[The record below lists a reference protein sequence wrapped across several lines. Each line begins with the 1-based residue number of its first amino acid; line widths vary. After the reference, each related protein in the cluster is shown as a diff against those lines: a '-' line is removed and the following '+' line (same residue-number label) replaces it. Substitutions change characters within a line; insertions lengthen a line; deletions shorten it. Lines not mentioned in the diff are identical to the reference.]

1 MEYFAAN
8 PPRNSP
14 EWNTLDEK
22 VWGGRGG
29 GRAGVPG
36 QQRHSGGSHLVRIG
50 QSESGG
56 LRTSTGNRRTR
67 RPSRSTLVGLRIRAP
82 TILEPYLKIVLA
94 EKVSPATLAIFQ
106 EEPGWN
112 VVTADQ
118 IAPGGLPAELA
129 DADAL
134 IVRSAVQ
141 ADAALLAAAPKLR
154 IIGRAGVGVDNI
166 DADEATRRGIVVMNT
181 PGANAVAVAEL
192 TLGLMI
198 SMARGIPR
206 ANVTMHAGKWEKKS
220 LQGSELRGKMLGI
233 IGLGRVGLEVAR
245 RAQAFGMTVIGYD
258 PFIAPVIARENQVAL
273 LSLEEVLSSS
283 DFLSLHVG
291 LTPQTEGLI
300 NQKSIATMKKGVR
313 IVNCARGELIV
324 DEALAE
330 ALASGQVAGAA
341 LDVFRKEPLK
351 ESPYFS
357 LDNILL
363 SPHIGG
369 STDEAQEAIGI
380 QLANQVRDY
389 LKLGVVQNAINVASL
404 TEEEYAELSPYIE
417 MASRLGQL
425 LGHAGGTGSSNT
437 ALGNIESISLTY
449 NGRLA
454 QLKTEMIRNA
464 AIAGVLHGADG
475 VNRINAYA
483 AAAERGLRVQE
494 DKREQIS
501 GGTGA
506 TLRLTLHWTRK
517 TAGGDEQG
525 TWTGLATVLHGH
537 SPRLLSYDGIDI
549 EAELSGTLVI
559 IRNQDVPGVIGR
571 IGTILGE
578 AKLNIASF
586 ALGRAK
592 PAKGSAAGAG
602 HALAVVQL
610 DMTPSGGPTSIHPE
624 LEQALIALRQVDAI
638 TSVRTVELG
647 KL

>member
-1 MEYFAAN
+1 M
-8 PPRNSP
+8 
-14 EWNTLDEK
+14 
-22 VWGGRGG
+22 
-29 GRAGVPG
+29 
-36 QQRHSGGSHLVRIG
+36 
-50 QSESGG
+50 
-56 LRTSTGNRRTR
+56 
-67 RPSRSTLVGLRIRAP
+67 
-82 TILEPYLKIVLA
+82 KIVLA

-106 EEPGWN
+106 KEPGWN
-112 VVTADQ
+112 IVTADQ

-166 DADEATRRGIVVMNT
+166 DAAEATRRGIVVMNT

-198 SMARGIPR
+198 SMCRSIPR
-206 ANVTMHAGKWEKKS
+206 ANASMHAAKWDKKS
-220 LQGSELRGKMLGI
+220 LQGSELRNKTLGI
-233 IGLGRVGLEVAR
+233 IGLGRIGLEVAR
-245 RAQAFGMTVIGYD
+245 RAQAFGMDVIGYD
-258 PFIAPVIARENQVAL
+258 PFIAPVIARENHVAL
-273 LSLEEVLSSS
+273 LSLDEVLAGS

-300 NQKSIATMKKGVR
+300 NEASIARMKKGVR
-313 IVNCARGELIV
+313 IINCARGELIV
-324 DEALAE
+324 DQALA
-330 ALASGQVAGAA
+330 AAVQSGHVAGAA
-341 LDVFRKEPLK
+341 LDVFRQEPLK
-351 ESPYFS
+351 DSPYFGI
-357 LDNILL
+357 DNVLL
-363 SPHIGG
+363 SPHIAG

-389 LKLGVVQNAINVASL
+389 LKLGVVQNAVNVASL
-404 TEEEYAELSPYIE
+404 SEEEYAEVSPYIE
-417 MASRLGQL
+417 MAARLGQL
-425 LGHAGGTGSSNT
+425 LSHAGGSGSADT
-437 ALGNIESISLTY
+437 ALGHIESISLTY

-454 QLKTEMIRNA
+454 QLKTDMIRNA

-475 VNRINAYA
+475 VNRINAFA
-483 AAAERGLRVQE
+483 AAGERGIRVQE
-494 DKREQIS
+494 DKREHIS

-506 TLRLTLHWTRK
+506 TLRLSLHWSRK
-517 TAGGDEQG
+517 SSTGHAADVEHGN
-525 TWTGLATVLHGH
+525 WTGLATVLHGH

-549 EAELSGTLVI
+549 EAELAGTLVI

-578 AKLNIASF
+578 ARLNIASF

-592 PAKGSAAGAG
+592 PAHPAASSSQTSEG

-610 DMTPSGGPTSIHPE
+610 DIVQPDGSTSNAPE
-624 LEQALIALRQVDAI
+624 LQQALTALRQVDAI
-638 TSVRTVELG
+638 TSVRVVELG